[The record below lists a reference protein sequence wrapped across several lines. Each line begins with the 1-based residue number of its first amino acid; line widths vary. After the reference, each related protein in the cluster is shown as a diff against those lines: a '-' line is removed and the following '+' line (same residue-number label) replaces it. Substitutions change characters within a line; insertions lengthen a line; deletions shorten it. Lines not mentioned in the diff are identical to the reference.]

1 MANQSNS
8 RSAPCK
14 TLEED
19 LVLLHYGDLSGTER
33 DTLQGHIYGC
43 AGCAAYLKELGTLLP
58 LTVKADEPPQT
69 FWADYNREL
78 RHKLDDAAAKQ
89 SWWQSLASFF
99 QTRWLPALA
108 TAAVVVL
115 ALTFTLGKGFWPS
128 KSDPQEEDDA
138 LIEALPVAENLEFFK
153 AMDVLDDL
161 DLLEFMGSQGNN
173 NA

>member
-1 MANQSNS
+1 MADQSDS
-8 RSAPCK
+8 LSTPCRP
-14 TLEED
+14 LEQD
-19 LVLLHYGDLSGTER
+19 LILFHYGDLSGIEL
-33 DTLQGHIYGC
+33 DTLQSHIKGC
-43 AGCAAYLKELGTLLP
+43 TGCTGYLAELAKLLP

-69 FWADYNREL
+69 FWTDYNREL
-78 RHKLDDAAAKQ
+78 RRKLDDAAAKQ

-99 QTRWLPALA
+99 QPRWLPALA

-115 ALTFTLGKGFWPS
+115 VLTFTLGKGFWPT
-128 KSDPQEEDDA
+128 KSNPQEEDNA